1 MDRASLGT
9 LERETLEELLLR
21 LMGEHAALREQVEA
35 LRRENAEL
43 RARLGRDSS
52 NSSRPPSS
60 DPPGTVRPKAA
71 AATRRA
77 GGQPGHP
84 GHHRELLPPER
95 VDQVVVLVPVECT
108 GCGAPLASAA
118 GPGDPAAE
126 RQQVLELPPLAV
138 EVTEY
143 RLAARRC
150 RSG

>member
-71 AATRRA
+71 AETRRA

-95 VDQVVVLVPVECT
+95 VD
-108 GCGAPLASAA
+108 
-118 GPGDPAAE
+118 
-126 RQQVLELPPLAV
+126 
-138 EVTEY
+138 
-143 RLAARRC
+143 
-150 RSG
+150 